1 MSTASQNATRWLHIR
16 FRTAELSNHGI
27 IIRSNRT
34 RNPPQS
40 FPRAGVARSDKR
52 GGVWRLVRRRAQG
65 KSFAAGKRV
74 QGQITYPGYEHL
86 VFEIEIERMEPERL
100 VSWRWYPGAI
110 DAAVDYSKE
119 STTLVEFELEDAE
132 GGTLLTVRESGFD
145 KLPPERR
152 LEAFRLNN
160 SGWDE
165 QLGNI
170 ERNVATP

>member
-1 MSTASQNATRWLHIR
+1 
-16 FRTAELSNHGI
+16 
-27 IIRSNRT
+27 
-34 RNPPQS
+34 
-40 FPRAGVARSDKR
+40 
-52 GGVWRLVRRRAQG
+52 
-65 KSFAAGKRV
+65 
-74 QGQITYPGYEHL
+74 
-86 VFEIEIERMEPERL
+86 MEPERL